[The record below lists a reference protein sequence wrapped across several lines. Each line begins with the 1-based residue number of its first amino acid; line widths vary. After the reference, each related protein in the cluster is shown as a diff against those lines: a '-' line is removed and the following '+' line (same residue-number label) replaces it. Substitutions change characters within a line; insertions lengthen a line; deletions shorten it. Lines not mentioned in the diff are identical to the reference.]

1 MTVAL
6 VLVSHSALVAR
17 GTAEL
22 AAQMAPDVRV
32 VPAGGLPVAGAEEIG
47 TSLDRVLEAVTQ
59 ALAEGDVVVLT
70 DLGSAVLTSEA
81 ALEML
86 DDDDDAARVRL
97 ADAPFVEGA
106 VAAAVAAQQGGDVDT
121 VARAAESAGGRA
133 GASAPDATADGAA
146 PAATAVP
153 GVPDA
158 AGEGPTVRRTAVVRN
173 PLGLHARPAALLA
186 RHVAGTGVPVRVQGV
201 DGASVLALM
210 ALGSTAGDNLV
221 VEASGPDA
229 EAVVA
234 SVVDLIEGGFGETG

>member
-59 ALAEGDVVVLT
+59 ALAEGDVLVLT

-86 DDDDDAARVRL
+86 DDDDAARVRL

-133 GASAPDATADGAA
+133 GASAPDATADSAA

-210 ALGSTAGDNLV
+210 ALGSTAGDELV

>member
-59 ALAEGDVVVLT
+59 ALAEGDVLVLT

-86 DDDDDAARVRL
+86 DDDDAARVRL

-121 VARAAESAGGRA
+121 VARAAESAGGRT

-210 ALGSTAGDNLV
+210 ALGSTAGDELV

-229 EAVVA
+229 EAVVT

>member
-86 DDDDDAARVRL
+86 DDDDAARVRL

-121 VARAAESAGGRA
+121 VARAAESAGGRT

-146 PAATAVP
+146 SAATAVP

-210 ALGSTAGDNLV
+210 ALGSTAGDELV

-229 EAVVA
+229 DAVVA